1 MRNGRA
7 VSVPGPVPRS
17 CRDRA
22 TGDRRYLGG
31 ADADCAAQTPPW
43 MSVVIST
50 TYLSAASVRRV
61 IPSVALGALRFDSQS
76 KRSSNSHKVS
86 IRWGNRRWRAQ
97 CLNARLFEYRPACES
112 VVESARV
119 DDSVIIVL
127 ERPAGYLLGETAL
140 LAEDRQS
147 TGSSAQVDIGET
159 Q

>member
-1 MRNGRA
+1 M
-7 VSVPGPVPRS
+7 SVAL
-17 CRDRA
+17 RA
-22 TGDRRYLGG
+22 THLSG
-31 ADADCAAQTPPW
+31 A
-43 MSVVIST
+43 
-50 TYLSAASVRRV
+50 SASRV
-61 IPSVALGALRFDSQS
+61 IPGVVIGWLRFDLQS
-76 KRSSNSHKVS
+76 KSPCNSREVW
-86 IRWGNRRWRAQ
+86 IRWRNRSWRAQ

-127 ERPAGYLLGETAL
+127 ERPARYLLGETAL